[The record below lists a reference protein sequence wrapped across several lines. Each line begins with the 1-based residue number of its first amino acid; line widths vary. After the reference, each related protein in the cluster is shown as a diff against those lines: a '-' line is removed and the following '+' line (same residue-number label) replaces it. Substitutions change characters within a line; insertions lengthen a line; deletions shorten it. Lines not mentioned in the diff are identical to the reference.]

1 MGMGITHQLGRR
13 RPSSSIW
20 ICKLQ
25 SRQHRINIL
34 FSLPSLL
41 PSSSQSTHLDLQRIC
56 KFDSSVVQTQT
67 SNADILTTNVEL
79 EANLND
85 EEVEIIETDIV
96 ADPGLRKPIESYERH
111 NFPRKKYGKDN
122 RAFRDAW
129 FEEFEWLEY
138 SVQNDAALLL
148 VLSFQDEALQPGR

>member
-1 MGMGITHQLGRR
+1 MERYFSKRLKVSID
-13 RPSSSIW
+13 SS
-20 ICKLQ
+20 
-25 SRQHRINIL
+25 
-34 FSLPSLL
+34 
-41 PSSSQSTHLDLQRIC
+41 
-56 KFDSSVVQTQT
+56 SSVVQTQT

-96 ADPGLRKPIESYERH
+96 ADPGLRKPIESYESNIRDRIRREYVAKGPCQPKGH

-129 FEEFEWLEY
+129 FEEFDWL
-138 SVQNDAALLL
+138 
-148 VLSFQDEALQPGR
+148 